1 MHSYQTRPHQTAK
14 SAQKS
19 RECTQNSDLHAFA
32 RGKWAFLSSRWQMFV
47 HLWKVICNSGKLT
60 DIPVVNWY
68 FWKKFAHS
76 SPGGKCQIFNRNIC
90 QFTLFANQFLLVF
103 RWRLRVDIIP
113 SSIILY
119 LFTHPFCIHIR
130 AVFTL
135 VKVDQSLQGLV
146 FWGGSRSRIAFDNLF
161 SVITSLQGK
170 TLRRRWFTF
179 KIKKTGIKRQFLRQS
194 DNFNS
199 AWPLTINICFA

>member
-68 FWKKFAHS
+68 FWKKFAHC
-76 SPGGKCQIFNRNIC
+76 SPGGKYQIFNRNIC

-103 RWRLRVDIIP
+103 RWRLIH
-113 SSIILY
+113 SSFLYSHQGRLY
-119 LFTHPFCIHIR
+119 LSESGSVAPR
-130 AVFTL
+130 PRL
-135 VKVDQSLQGLV
+135 LGGLTKQNCL
-146 FWGGSRSRIAFDNLF
+146 W
-161 SVITSLQGK
+161 
-170 TLRRRWFTF
+170 
-179 KIKKTGIKRQFLRQS
+179 
-194 DNFNS
+194 
-199 AWPLTINICFA
+199 